1 MIARFNKNNRLT
13 LLGNMNV
20 YYLGIQFSIIKEKWI
35 ETKKKEKY
43 RIIHEI
49 LIDMMIKLTQGNNIL
64 SRNFI
69 FSLILFYIIYTYI
82 YLYIFINDFT
92 KQYIE

>member
-20 YYLGIQFSIIKEKWI
+20 YYLGIQFSIIKEWI